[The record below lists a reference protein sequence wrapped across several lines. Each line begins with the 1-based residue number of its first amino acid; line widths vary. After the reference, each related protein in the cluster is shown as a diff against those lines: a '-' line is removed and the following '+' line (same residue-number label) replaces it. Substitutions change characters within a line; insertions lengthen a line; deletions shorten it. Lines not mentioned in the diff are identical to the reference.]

1 MKDRIIIAITG
12 ATGIIYG
19 IRLLEELRKLDDV
32 ELLLILS
39 DWAKHIILEE
49 TSFSVEDVESL
60 GHKVYSNQDL
70 AAPVASGSYQKI
82 KSMIVAPCSMKTLA
96 GIASGF
102 SNSLILRAADV
113 SLKEH
118 RKLVLVPRETPLN
131 QVHINNMLTLA
142 SMGAVIAPPMPAF
155 YTKPVSIDDLVNQH
169 VARIL
174 DLLEYPSTCGKRW
187 EVE

>member
-19 IRLLEELRKLDDV
+19 IRLLEELRKLDAVDS
-32 ELLLILS
+32 LLILS
-39 DWAKHIILEE
+39 DWAKQIILEE

-60 GHKVYSNQDL
+60 GHKIYSNQDL
-70 AAPVASGSYQKI
+70 AAPIASGSYQI
-82 KSMIVAPCSMKTLA
+82 KAMVVVPCSMKTLA
-96 GIASGF
+96 GISSGF

-131 QVHINNMLTLA
+131 QVHIRNMLTLA
-142 SMGAVIAPPMPAF
+142 SMGAVITPPMPAF
-155 YTKPVSIDDLVNQH
+155 YTKPASIDDLVNHH

-174 DLLEYPSTCGKRW
+174 NILEYTSTCGKRW
-187 EVE
+187 KVE